1 MLNDTD
7 DDAISKIQDTGNTL
21 ESLANILFFF
31 LPAKKLQGNLK
42 REMERNLLIKRYL
55 FAVCGPYLDVDLS
68 NQERR
73 YTWQIHVDVWQNQY
87 NIVESKKKKREE
99 VGKSEGRKAGISA
112 IFKHCLGTQ

>member
-7 DDAISKIQDTGNTL
+7 DDAISEIQDTGNTL
-21 ESLANILFFF
+21 DSSANIFFF
-31 LPAKKLQGNLK
+31 SPSEKVAREFKK
-42 REMERNLLIKRYL
+42 EMERNLLIKRYL

-87 NIVESKKKKREE
+87 NTEK
-99 VGKSEGRKAGISA
+99 
-112 IFKHCLGTQ
+112 